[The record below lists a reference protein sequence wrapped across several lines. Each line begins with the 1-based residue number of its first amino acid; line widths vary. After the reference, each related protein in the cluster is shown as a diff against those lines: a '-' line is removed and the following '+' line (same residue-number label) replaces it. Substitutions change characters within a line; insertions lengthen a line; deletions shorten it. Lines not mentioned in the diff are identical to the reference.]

1 MIPLPPFIPPQARE
15 NRWVHAL
22 IPNSKRLGKA
32 TEMQHDII
40 DNRNEK
46 LVDHINLIL
55 DSTEKARFA
64 VGYFFLSGFQSIAKE
79 LEGVKELR
87 LLIGNTTN
95 RETLEQLAEGYRR
108 LEQVVDIAEAQTY
121 PKRTEIGQMEGETAE
136 NIIASVELMDQTDE
150 GELLI
155 KTLVDM
161 IAEKRLRVRVYTKGR
176 LHAKAYIFDYDG
188 EGRYEKGIA
197 VIGSSNLTL
206 SGVSH
211 NTELNVVVQGNANH
225 AELCRWFDELWDEAQ
240 AFDESLMEVMKSSWA
255 IAPVSPY
262 DIYMKTLYELVKD
275 RLEGGDEG
283 YILWEDDIT
292 KQLADF
298 QKVAVQQ
305 AVQIIRDYGGA
316 FVADV
321 VGLGKSYIGAAIVK
335 YFEWAE
341 NARPLIICPAPL
353 VQMWERY
360 NEVYRLN
367 ARVLS
372 MGLLREGNSGQ
383 SDQTHDLA
391 STILDDVMYRD
402 RNFVLVDESHNFR
415 HHDTQRYSVLQSFL
429 ATGRRCCFLTA
440 TPRNKSAWDIYHQ
453 IKLFHPEDPPTLPID
468 PPNLRTYFNQIEK
481 GERNLPDLLGN
492 ILIRRTRNHIL
503 RWYGLDEETDQPV
516 DPSQFQEY
524 LDGHRRAY
532 VIVGGDKQFFPKRV
546 LETIS
551 YNIEDTYQGLYVRL
565 RERIGKPRRS
575 GLKFSS
581 AVELTYARYGLWNYV
596 IEAKQQQEPYT
607 NLQRSGIN
615 LRGLMRILLFK
626 RFESSVYAFKQTV
639 GRLLVVHE
647 RFLEALEEGIIPAGD
662 AAQDVLYEPN
672 EAEEPDLMDALRQVS
687 ARYDIADFKI
697 EELRTDIEHDLQ
709 LLRAMSELVSPI
721 TAAQDAKLQ
730 TLKKRLAAPPFNEGK
745 CLIFTQYADTARYLF
760 ENINPNGER
769 DDIDVIY
776 SGDKSKERVVGRFA
790 PKANPEYRFQRGESE
805 LFTLIATDVLAEGL
819 NLQDGDKIINYDLH
833 WNPVRLIQRFGR
845 IDRIGSEHDVIYGFN
860 FLPEIGIEH
869 NLGLQQILQHR
880 IQEIHDTIGEDAAIL
895 DNSEQLNEAAMYAIY
910 EGEGE
915 QLSLFEERA
924 DEKGFD
930 LNEAEEILRRLRRE
944 APEEYERIANLRD
957 GIRAAIPKGS
967 EGTYLFCQAGR
978 YQQLF
983 LLDERDGIISR
994 DISRIL
1000 NRIECEPELSGGELP
1015 ADYNAVIMGV
1025 KRLFTQEIK
1034 DLQSERK
1041 HTLSL
1046 TQGQRYVLRE
1056 LQLITPPLSPAS
1068 GGARGGDENISAQVN
1083 TLEKAFRG
1091 TITTTVNREL
1101 NLLRRNGVT
1110 GDALLKNLRDLYRQH
1125 NMREWESKQQDAQ
1138 FENEAVPKI
1147 ICSAALI

>member
-1 MIPLPPFIPPQARE
+1 
-15 NRWVHAL
+15 
-22 IPNSKRLGKA
+22 
-32 TEMQHDII
+32 MQHDII
-40 DNRNEK
+40 DNRGEK
-46 LVDHINLIL
+46 LAEHINLIL

-79 LEGVKELR
+79 LQGVKELR

-108 LEQVVDIAEAQTY
+108 LEQVADVAEAQAY
-121 PKRTEIGQMEGETAE
+121 PKRIESRQMGVETAE
-136 NIIASVELMDQTDE
+136 NITESVELMDQTDE
-150 GELLI
+150 SELLI
-155 KTLVDM
+155 KTLVEM
-161 IAEKRLRVRVYTKGR
+161 IEEKRLRVRVYTKGR

-197 VIGSSNLTL
+197 VVGSSNLTL

-211 NTELNVVVQGNANH
+211 NTELNVVVQGNGNH
-225 AELCRWFDELWDEAQ
+225 TELCRWFDELWDEAQ
-240 AFDESLMEVMKSSWA
+240 DFDESLMEVMKSSWA

-275 RLEGGDEG
+275 RLEGGDEAD
-283 YILWEDDIT
+283 ILWEEDIT

-305 AVQIIRDYGGA
+305 AVQIIRDCGGA

-372 MGLLREGNSGQ
+372 MGHLREGNDEQG
-383 SDQTHDLA
+383 DQARDIA
-391 STILDDVMYRD
+391 STILNGVIYRD

-415 HHDTQRYSVLQSFL
+415 HPDTQRYRVLQTFL

-440 TPRNKSAWDIYHQ
+440 TPRNKSAWDVYHQ
-453 IKLFHPEDPPTLPID
+453 IKLFHPEDITDLPID
-468 PPNLRTYFNQIEK
+468 PPNLRTYFRQIEK
-481 GERNLPDLLGN
+481 GEKNLPDLLGN

-503 RWYGLDEETDQPV
+503 RWYGFDEETDQPV

-524 LDGHRRAY
+524 LDGHRKAY
-532 VIVGGDKQFFPKRV
+532 VVVGGDKQFFPKRV

-551 YNIEDTYQGLYVRL
+551 YNIEDTYQGLYFKL
-565 RERIGKPRRS
+565 REHIGKPRRS
-575 GLKFSS
+575 GSNVLSTG
-581 AVELTYARYGLWNYV
+581 ELTYARYGLWHYL
-596 IEAKQQQEPYT
+596 IEAKQKQEPYT
-607 NLQRSGIN
+607 NLQRAGVN

-626 RFESSVYAFKQTV
+626 RFESSVYAFKESV
-639 GRLLVVHE
+639 DRLLRIHE
-647 RFLEALEEGIIPAGD
+647 RFLAALDQGIVPAGD
-662 AAQDVLYEPN
+662 EAQDLLYEPN
-672 EAEEPDLMDALRQVS
+672 EAEEQDLIEALRQVS

-697 EELRTDIEHDLQ
+697 EELRTDIEGDLQ
-709 LLRAMSELVSPI
+709 LLQAMSDLVSPI
-721 TAAQDAKLQ
+721 TAAQDTKLQ
-730 TLKKRLAAPPFNEGK
+730 TFKKRLAESPLNEGK

-760 ENINPNGER
+760 ENINPDGER

-805 LFTLIATDVLAEGL
+805 LSTLIATDVLAEGL

-845 IDRIGSEHDVIYGFN
+845 IDRIGSGHDLIYGFN
-860 FLPEIGIEH
+860 FLPETGIEQ
-869 NLGLQQILQHR
+869 NLGLREILQHR
-880 IQEIHDTIGEDAAIL
+880 IQEIHNTIGEDAAIL

-915 QLSLFEERA
+915 QLSLFEESK
-924 DEKGFD
+924 DEKAID
-930 LNEAEEILRRLRRE
+930 LNEAEEILRQLQRE
-944 APEEYERIANLRD
+944 NPAEFKRIANLRD
-957 GIRAAIPKGS
+957 GIRTAIPKGS
-967 EGTYLFCQAGR
+967 QGAYLFCRAGR

-983 LLDERDGIISR
+983 LLDEGGSIISR

-1000 NRIECEPELSGGELP
+1000 SQIECEPELAGGELP
-1015 ADYNAVIMGV
+1015 ADYNTIIMGI
-1025 KRLFTQEIK
+1025 KRLFAQEIK

-1046 TQGQRYVLRE
+1046 TQAQRYVLRE
-1056 LQLITPPLSPAS
+1056 LQLITPLFPPAS
-1068 GGARGGDENISAQVN
+1068 GDDKDVSTQVN
-1083 TLEKAFRG
+1083 ALEKAFRG
-1091 TITTTVNREL
+1091 TITTAVNREL

-1110 GDALLKNLRDLYRQH
+1110 GEALLKNLRNLYRQH
-1125 NMREWESKQQDAQ
+1125 NMREWESRQQDAQ
-1138 FENEAVPKI
+1138 LENEAVPKI